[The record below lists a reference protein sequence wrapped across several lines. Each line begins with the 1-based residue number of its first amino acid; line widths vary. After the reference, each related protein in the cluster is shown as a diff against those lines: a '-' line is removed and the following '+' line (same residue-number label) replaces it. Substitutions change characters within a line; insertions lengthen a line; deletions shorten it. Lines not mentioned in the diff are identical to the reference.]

1 MNSDE
6 PTIQLGKLS
15 KSSDKKQ
22 IQKPLR
28 ESLTYRTYIHIHCKC
43 IAHAILCIHLSTG
56 PKALPLVGFKA
67 LENFKSIRKVTSN
80 GDFSFVLKYH
90 YD

>member
-43 IAHAILCIHLSTG
+43 IAHAILWYTPFDRSESPSTRW
-56 PKALPLVGFKA
+56 
-67 LENFKSIRKVTSN
+67 I
-80 GDFSFVLKYH
+80 
-90 YD
+90 